1 MITPHR
7 LRRVRR
13 ASPAWP
19 TSGLRW
25 QADVAGVE
33 NFPAGPACRPRPGI
47 LWAVAMTQK
56 ASESGSFVR
65 YDESAAER
73 HERIQREVEK
83 ARRSFRLTDGQRKTL
98 RNARRAS

>member
-1 MITPHR
+1 
-7 LRRVRR
+7 
-13 ASPAWP
+13 
-19 TSGLRW
+19 
-25 QADVAGVE
+25 
-33 NFPAGPACRPRPGI
+33 
-47 LWAVAMTQK
+47 MTQK